1 MMDYETKLILQDL
14 IEAIEK
20 PDGPDWW
27 MIVLTVINIVA
38 FVFVA
43 WTQIKIQKHQIK
55 LQEQQTKAQ
64 EYAVYKQLYSMI
76 YEADFLINNFLFSLF
91 AAVIDR
97 PNIDLIKNSI
107 AEDYKRYH
115 NAERQLMQHI
125 VDFKLK
131 MPNGEQY
138 MREYQS
144 ALIQMAS
151 ITLLLDRI
159 LHDPK
164 GLQMNPSEEEKKY
177 RPTVIIKDREVQK
190 KILISRI
197 VNKEDSEWLD
207 WLITEFL
214 TKQAEIEKLEFA
226 EQIAKRCKID

>member
-43 WTQIKIQKHQIK
+43 WTQIKIQKHQTK

-91 AAVIDR
+91 AAIIDR
-97 PNIDLIKNSI
+97 PNIDIIKNSI
-107 AEDYKRYH
+107 AEDYERYH
-115 NAERQLMQHI
+115 NAERRLMQHI
-125 VDFKLK
+125 VDFRLK

-138 MREYQS
+138 MREYQD
-144 ALIQMAS
+144 ALIQIAS
-151 ITLLLDRI
+151 ITLFINRI
-159 LHDPK
+159 LQNPE
-164 GLQMNPSEEEKKY
+164 GLQMTPSVEEKEY
-177 RPTVIIKDREVQK
+177 RPTTIIKDREVQK
-190 KILISRI
+190 KILISRM

>member
-43 WTQIKIQKHQIK
+43 WTQIKIQKHQTK

-144 ALIQMAS
+144 VLIQMAS

-177 RPTVIIKDREVQK
+177 RPTVIMKDREVQK
-190 KILISRI
+190 NILISRI
-197 VNKEDSEWLD
+197 VNKENSNMLD

-214 TKQAEIEKLEFA
+214 TKQTGIEKLEFA
-226 EQIAKRCKID
+226 KQIAKRCKID